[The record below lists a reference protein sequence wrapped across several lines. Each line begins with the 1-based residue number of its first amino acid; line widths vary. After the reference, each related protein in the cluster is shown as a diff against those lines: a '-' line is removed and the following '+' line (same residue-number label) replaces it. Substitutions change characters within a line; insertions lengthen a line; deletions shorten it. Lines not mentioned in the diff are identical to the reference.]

1 MNRRDVGLV
10 GPLADHAA
18 DFRKALVERR
28 YADRSISTHCD
39 AFADLSRWLDGEGL
53 AAADLTPERVVQF
66 LESRRHRRKRCVL
79 SSFGI
84 APTLT
89 YLDGLGL
96 LPAAERPVPA
106 GPETALRARYRAYLT
121 HERGMAPHGVLRY
134 EQNAALFVSSLA
146 GEGDGIDWAS
156 LSAAHVTRFVIKQ
169 CATRRGSA
177 ARNLAAALRSF
188 LRFLQL
194 EGLTNLPLASAVPSV
209 AGRRGASIPE
219 GISRQQVAQ
228 LLESCDR
235 ERAVG
240 RRDYAILT
248 MLVRLG
254 LRSSEVAGM

>member
-66 LESRRHRRKRCVL
+66 LESRRQRGKRCVL

-146 GEGDGIDWAS
+146 GEGDGVDWAS
-156 LSAAHVTRFVIKQ
+156 CQPPTSLGSSSRSAPPAVARPL
-169 CATRRGSA
+169 ATWRRGC
-177 ARNLAAALRSF
+177 
-188 LRFLQL
+188 
-194 EGLTNLPLASAVPSV
+194 GPSC
-209 AGRRGASIPE
+209 GFCSWRG
-219 GISRQQVAQ
+219 
-228 LLESCDR
+228 
-235 ERAVG
+235 
-240 RRDYAILT
+240 
-248 MLVRLG
+248 
-254 LRSSEVAGM
+254 